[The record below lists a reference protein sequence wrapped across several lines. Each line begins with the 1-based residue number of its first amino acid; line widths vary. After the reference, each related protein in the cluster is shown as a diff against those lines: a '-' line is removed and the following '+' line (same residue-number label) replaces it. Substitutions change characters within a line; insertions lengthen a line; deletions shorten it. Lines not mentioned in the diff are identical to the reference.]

1 MHPRLRATSP
11 ACAPRNA
18 DGSTTPRP
26 LRLGAT
32 VVLFVLGW
40 FVVTTLTAP
49 AASAHAVVTA
59 STPGDKEKLPKA
71 PGEVTIQFSE
81 GITSELGGLKVLSS
95 SGDQVDNSDSSQPT
109 PTSMRVSLRSDLAD
123 GTYIANYKVVS
134 ADGHPIS
141 GAIVF
146 GVGNASIGDVS
157 GLAASNDTGL
167 DVLSRVGQFVMY
179 LGALMAAGLAFFIA
193 FIHDGAPDRRQLGRV
208 TRAATVV
215 ATIGIVAVL
224 LAQAGL
230 ATGKGLGAAFDLTT
244 LRSILR
250 QGLGWQSATMLIG
263 LAMCHVSVDIKRTVV
278 SQSLAFYGG
287 VAVTASFVLWG
298 HATEAAQP
306 WLSIP
311 ADIVHV
317 TMAALWFG
325 GLTGLILVL
334 RGRTRAAAVIGD
346 PRPQL
351 APVTTSSSTSTS
363 IASSGVIASGP
374 TAGMDPTGSTSVAVL
389 DRPTATIEEG
399 GDGPDLP
406 EATPSSPH
414 TDPPLPE
421 PGSFASTVLVVNRFS
436 TAAGISVTALIIA
449 GVALGYTEVGSISSL
464 TSTTYGQVLLVKT
477 AAVSIILFLATY
489 NRYLLLP
496 WLLPADGADADV
508 EAPIDGE
515 AALAVATWPTRDDE
529 AEPEGDGPE
538 ASTAPAGEDKE
549 NQAEREAVAERAGWR
564 TLLTTIK
571 LEALIIVVVLG
582 LTAVLVNTTPART
595 TVAPAG
601 PLEQTQPFQD
611 GSVSLIVTP
620 NSPGANNFHVD
631 FIAANG
637 TLADPAQKVTLEL
650 RLPAKDIGPFTR
662 EMIKGGKG
670 HFLLEGVTDM
680 SIAGDWEITLIVRT
694 SDFNQERV
702 TFQDTVA

>member
-1 MHPRLRATSP
+1 MHPLPRAILP
-11 ACAPRNA
+11 ACAPRA
-18 DGSTTPRP
+18 AGGSTTPRRMRHG
-26 LRLGAT
+26 LA
-32 VVLFVLGW
+32 VVLFLFGW
-40 FVVTTLTAP
+40 FVVTALTAP

-59 STPGDKEKLPKA
+59 STPGDKERLPKA

-95 SGDQVDNSDSSQPT
+95 TGDQVDNSDTSQPT
-109 PTSMRVSLRSDLAD
+109 PTSVRVSLRPDLAD

-146 GVGNASIGDVS
+146 GVGIASIGDVS
-157 GLAASNDTGL
+157 RLAASNDTGL
-167 DVLSRVGQFVMY
+167 DVLSKVGQFVMY
-179 LGALMAAGLAFFIA
+179 LGALMAGGLAFFIA
-193 FIHDGAPDRRQLGRV
+193 FIHDGAPDRQLLGRV

-215 ATIGIVAVL
+215 ATVGIVAVL

-244 LRSILR
+244 LRGILR

-263 LAMCHVSVDIKRTVV
+263 LAMCHVSVDTKRTVV

-287 VAVTASFVLWG
+287 VMVTASFVLWG

-334 RGRTRAAAVIGD
+334 RARTRAAAAIGD

-351 APVTTSSSTSTS
+351 APATTSAST
-363 IASSGVIASGP
+363 ASSGVITSGP
-374 TAGMDPTGSTSVAVL
+374 TAGMVPTGATSVAVL

-399 GDGPDLP
+399 GDGPVSP
-406 EATPSSPH
+406 AATPSGPD

-421 PGSFASTVLVVNRFS
+421 PGSFTSTVLVVTRFS
-436 TAAGISVTALIIA
+436 TAAAISVTALIIA

-464 TSTTYGQVLLVKT
+464 TSTTYGQLLLVKT
-477 AAVSIILFLATY
+477 AAVSIILFLAMY
-489 NRYLLLP
+489 NRFLLLP
-496 WLLPADGADADV
+496 WLLPAEGTDADA
-508 EAPIDGE
+508 EAATDGK

-529 AEPEGDGPE
+529 AEPEVNIPE
-538 ASTAPAGEDKE
+538 AVNAPEDPSE
-549 NQAEREAVAERAGWR
+549 ESRAEREAVAERAGWR
-564 TLLTTIK
+564 TLLTTIE

-601 PLEQTQPFQD
+601 PFEQTQPFKD

-631 FIAANG
+631 FIAATG
-637 TLADPAQKVTLEL
+637 TIADPAQKVTLEL

-662 EMIKGGKG
+662 DMIKGGKG
-670 HFLLEGVTDM
+670 HFLLENVTDM
-680 SIAGDWEITLIVRT
+680 SIAGDWEITLVVRT

-702 TFQDTVA
+702 TFQNTVA